1 MCVCVFEL
9 VVCLEE
15 KEGGRAGGRM
25 SVVARLS
32 ALELERARSRAE
44 RREAGRSAR
53 DERESS
59 AVVAA
64 TVDKERGKVREL
76 LASARATA
84 TALKLKGKNDDDVGG
99 GELVEQD
106 EEEKESRRR
115 LEMIVN
121 EAARR
126 VADMDSTLSSCSY
139 FLPAYDAKSLQAVI
153 AATKREVAAAK
164 AELVPRKKFRF
175 RYFEA
180 PISMPDTLEIA
191 SETLSRDDEYMAD
204 DGRNADTIDC
214 AGNGVEESALASSS
228 GVRDRED
235 EVIVVDRTDIG
246 GGEFTI
252 SDLRRCTVHLIGPTA
267 GLYLHKLIDCTVHAG
282 PTSGAVHVEEA
293 SSCSFS
299 LASHQL
305 RVHSASSCDLMLR
318 VRSSP
323 IIEHTSGVRVAPY
336 AYRYDGIDADLE
348 AARLDERELREGG
361 RAENWSRVE
370 DFGWV
375 RVTKSPNWDVMPAD
389 ARPAPVVAP
398 GSEEADVKTIEAD
411 TPTTGAAA
419 AGNADVQSNVG
430 ISSVGAEDE
439 SDDEL

>member
-1 MCVCVFEL
+1 MSA
-9 VVCLEE
+9 
-15 KEGGRAGGRM
+15 AG
-25 SVVARLS
+25 VVARLS
-32 ALELERARSRAE
+32 ALELERARSREE

-64 TVDKERGKVREL
+64 TVDKERGKVREM

-84 TALKLKGKNDDDVGG
+84 AVLKLKSKNNNNDDDDA

-106 EEEKESRRR
+106 EEEKEPRRR
-115 LEMIVN
+115 VEMIVN

-126 VADMDSTLSSCSY
+126 AADMDSTLSSCSY

-153 AATKREVAAAK
+153 AATKREVAATK

-180 PISMPDTLEIA
+180 PISMQDTLDIA
-191 SETLSRDDEYMAD
+191 SETVSHDDAHTAD
-204 DGRNADTIDC
+204 DGRNPDTIDC
-214 AGNGVEESALASSS
+214 AGNGDDDSALASSS

-235 EVIVVDRTDIG
+235 EVIVVDRTDVG

-252 SDLRRCTVHLIGPTA
+252 SNLRRCTVHLVGPTA
-267 GLYLHKLIDCTVHAG
+267 GLYLHKLVECTVHAG

-375 RVTKSPNWDVMPAD
+375 RVTKSPNWDVMPTE

-398 GSEEADVKTIEAD
+398 GSKEAEDVETIEAD
-411 TPTTGAAA
+411 TPMGAVAAA
-419 AGNADVQSNVG
+419 AAADKQSNVG
-430 ISSVGAEDE
+430 TSSAGAEDE